1 MSTPQSVTV
10 ETGSRL
16 HFGPLTNGLS
26 RGRLFGGIGMMIDVP
41 RLSVK
46 IRRAGRNHI
55 DCLPQHKEKAER
67 VLQRVRACF
76 EDLGPLE
83 LNVETETELHSG
95 LGTGTQLSVA
105 IVEGMLRLAGEIS
118 SPTRLFALSDRGKR
132 SALGIHGFVS
142 GGFLLDGGKREPGSL
157 GTLLARLDVPEEWRV
172 LLITPNDRS
181 GLSGDAEAAAFQDL
195 QAMPLSTTNELSR
208 LVLLEILPAL
218 SEKDCPAFAS
228 ALHEYGSLV
237 GDYFSEIQG
246 GRYAHPAMRELVPW
260 LRERNVVGTG
270 QTSWGPTMFAFFEND
285 ADASDIAESID
296 NDPRWRGC
304 TIRIARPLNRGAK
317 IEVS

>member
-41 RLSVK
+41 RLSLKV
-46 IRRAGRNHI
+46 RRAARDCI
-55 DCLPQHKEKAER
+55 DCPPQHAEKVKR
-67 VLQRVRACF
+67 VLQRVRVSY
-76 EDLGPLE
+76 DKLGPIE
-83 LNVETETELHSG
+83 LKVEAETELHSG

-118 SPTRLFALSDRGKR
+118 TPTRLFELSDRGKR
-132 SALGIHGFVS
+132 SALGIHGFVR
-142 GGFLLDGGKREPGSL
+142 GGFLLDGGKRDPGSL
-157 GTLLARLDVPEEWRV
+157 GTLLARLEVPEEWRI
-172 LLITPNDRS
+172 LLITPTDCS
-181 GLSGDAEAAAFQDL
+181 GLSGEAEAAAFQDL
-195 QAMPLSTTNELSR
+195 QAMPLSTTSELSR

-218 SEKDCPAFAS
+218 SEKDCSAFAS
-228 ALHEYGSLV
+228 ALHEYGALV

-260 LRERNVVGTG
+260 LRERNVLGTG
-270 QTSWGPTMFAFFEND
+270 QTSWGPTMFAFFENG
-285 ADASDIAESID
+285 ADANDIAESID
-296 NDPRWRGC
+296 SDPRWDGC

>member
-26 RGRLFGGIGMMIDVP
+26 RGRLFGGIGMMIDSP
-41 RLSVK
+41 RLSLKV
-46 IRRAGRNHI
+46 RRAGRDRI

-105 IVEGMLRLAGEIS
+105 IAEGILRLAGES
-118 SPTRLFALSDRGKR
+118 STPTRLSEFSGRGKR
-132 SALGIHGFVS
+132 SALGIHGFS
-142 GGFLLDGGKREPGSL
+142 QGGFLLDGGKREPGSL
-157 GTLLARLDVPEEWRV
+157 GTLLVRVDVPEEWRI
-172 LLITPNDRS
+172 LLVTPTDRS
-181 GLSGDAEAAAFQDL
+181 GLSGAAEAAAFQNL
-195 QAMPLSTTNELSR
+195 QAMPLSTTGELSR

-218 SEKDCPAFAS
+218 SEKSFSAFAA
-228 ALHEYGSLV
+228 ALHEYGAIV

-246 GRYAHPAMRELVPW
+246 GRYAHPAMRELIRW

-270 QTSWGPTMFAFFEND
+270 QTSWGPTIFAFFEND
-285 ADASDIAESID
+285 TEASAIVKSIEKD
-296 NDPRWRGC
+296 SRWSGC